1 MLSAILI
8 ALALM
13 QQPQAPTVSETPTA
27 AAKAT
32 PVTAD
37 DDLSAKLL
45 KVKRIYVESFG
56 DDPVARQVQAMVVAS
71 LTESKKFSVT
81 ENKDRADAVLKGSGI
96 EKTSQE
102 LHAYKDSTSAGVAG
116 GGVDALGAGGFGAA
130 GAGISDSSA
139 ATETI
144 HEARVSVRLIDKD
157 GDVLWATTQESK
169 GAKYKGASAD
179 VADKVV
185 KQLLRDVTK
194 LAKATAAPAETTK
207 QN

>member
-1 MLSAILI
+1 MFSAILI
-8 ALALM
+8 ALALL
-13 QQPQAPTVSETPTA
+13 QQPQAATVSETPTA
-27 AAKAT
+27 AQPA
-32 PVTAD
+32 PVVAE
-37 DDLSAKLL
+37 DDLSGKLL
-45 KVKRIYVESFG
+45 KVRRIYVESLG

-71 LTESKKFSVT
+71 LTESKKFIVT

-116 GGVDALGAGGFGAA
+116 GGVDAFGAGGFGAA

-169 GAKYKGASAD
+169 GAKYKGSSAD

-185 KQLLRDVTK
+185 KQLLRDVAK
-194 LAKATAAPAETTK
+194 LAKAASASAETTK